1 MPRIQFDYRGQN
13 FKVNVSDS
21 FLKRDPKEQRKLLET
36 KLIERDR
43 KTKLAPKDD
52 KGFLDYLSLLGRPR
66 AAGMVGL
73 KESKLGSDIYKAF
86 GGVDLTPGEGFIEGA
101 RKGWMGEEDIRTQDF
116 LPENMPGFL
125 KGVVGFAGDVL
136 TDPLTYGG
144 GALGKTI
151 YNVGKGIGVKTK
163 KHTPRRVAE
172 YLQKIK
178 DSEKLHDVAR
188 TFNVPYGKSRLV
200 KGVAQESEDLLHPF
214 RKKLA
219 TDEKEL
225 NEWMANIA
233 ATTGKTPEVI
243 HSAVRN
249 FIERPEVYKA
259 GLADPTSK
267 LIKDTDEILGAGASK
282 KIEGFEETLHDYME
296 QEAAQGIMVQRV
308 HDDVGYFPDRVT
320 PAARKSIREGR
331 ADDLFPAGAPGAIEP
346 SQFITREAFMRG
358 RKMKGSVDEKNL
370 ELMGRLE
377 GMGGGPE
384 PKFFHTDPGIA
395 IPLRGLESAVSQQR
409 HNFINRVTDFGDNIG
424 VHPGSKNI
432 KPMVNVGNWVKRN
445 PDDPKKFQYRTID
458 EEGNVV
464 WLDATED
471 MKGWVTPRGIKDRF
485 QNEEAILAAAKEAEV
500 KAYDAAIADGATPRV
515 AMQASSDARQKVWS
529 VLGKDKKAMSFK
541 TPRYVAK
548 QISDQ
553 LELISGENIDSE
565 ALRKFLAVFDGI
577 QEPWKSWTLAVRPGY
592 HSRNA
597 LGNILNAYTVT
608 GLGANIPRA
617 IETFKDAAKL
627 QYYSRFDGSDMMRQR
642 NVDRL
647 LAQNKN
653 LRAGVEGMPKIKDA
667 DWLAA
672 DFADTGYS
680 MDQIANEA
688 LDRGINAGHYRADVL
703 ANQEKVAEVAKGVR
717 GKWQSLQKALGTEN
731 PLVKGGF
738 FVGGTIE
745 GNARM
750 AVFLDT
756 LRKMKMGDDLDWIAP
771 DGKRIK
777 LSEFGE
783 GDNVFWTSDIKR
795 VEGGRFEQVR
805 RLMTKEDAK
814 FDIASNK
821 VKEALFDY
829 KDLSKAERFWFKRTL
844 PFYTWTRKNTPLQL
858 KHLVLNPQR
867 AQKLNLAREQFQYE
881 TGDLDESDYGAFW
894 GDRVPI
900 FLGKENQG
908 VVRAFTLLNNVP
920 MAELVRYMKPK
931 HLITEMVSPIPKE
944 LFEQLSGYDTF
955 RRKPIVGFE
964 GESKDLLGVA
974 LPPRLWKLAQ
984 LMVPL
989 TEINRLNPGGVFGEQ
1004 VRDPVTGQQQVTP
1017 AWGGWGAS
1025 RESNPED
1032 IEESARWLRFFSGQR
1047 VYDVNLNTQRFFLNK
1062 NFENDL
1068 RSLNQKLKRALQNQE
1083 NRRARQL
1090 MKLIDEVQRQEV
1102 TDPFMIRR

>member
-21 FLKRDPKEQRKLLET
+21 FLKRDPTEQKKLLET
-36 KLIERDR
+36 KLIAQDR
-43 KTKLAPKDD
+43 KSKLTPKDD
-52 KGFLDYLSLLGRPR
+52 KGFLDYLALLGRPR
-66 AAGMVGL
+66 AAAVVGL
-73 KESKLGSDIYKAF
+73 KESALGSDIFKAL
-86 GGVDLTPGEGFIEGA
+86 GGVDLTPEEGLLEGM

-136 TDPLTYGG
+136 TDPLTFGG
-144 GALGKTI
+144 GALGKSI
-151 YNVGKGIGVKTK
+151 YYGAKGAGRAAKA
-163 KHTPRRVAE
+163 HTPRKVAKF
-172 YLQKIK
+172 LQKIK
-178 DSEKLHDVAR
+178 ESDKAHDLAR
-188 TFNVPYGKSRLV
+188 TFNVPYGKSKLV

-219 TDEKEL
+219 LDEKEL
-225 NEWMANIA
+225 NEWMADIA

-259 GLADPTSK
+259 GLSDPTAQ
-267 LIKDTDEILGAGASK
+267 LIRETDEILGAGASK
-282 KIEGFEETLHDYME
+282 KIEDFENTLHDYME
-296 QEAAQGIMVQRV
+296 QEAAQGMMVKRV
-308 HDDVGYFPDRVT
+308 HEDIGYFPDRMT
-320 PAARKSIREGR
+320 PAARKSVQQGGVE
-331 ADDLFPAGAPGAIEP
+331 DFFPAGAPGAADP
-346 SQFITREAFMRG
+346 SQFITRETFMRG
-358 RKMKGSVDEKNL
+358 RTLKGTVDEKNA

-377 GMGGGPE
+377 GLGGGPE

-395 IPLRGLESAVSQQR
+395 IPLRGLESAVAQQR

-424 VHPGSKNI
+424 LEAGGNI
-432 KPMVNVGNWVKRN
+432 KPMVNVGNWVRRN
-445 PDDPKKFQYRTID
+445 KEDPKNIFLEYRTID
-458 EEGNVV
+458 DAGTPV
-464 WLDATED
+464 WKEVTED
-471 MKGWVTPRGIKDRF
+471 MRGWVTPRGIKDRYV
-485 QNEEAILAAAKEAEV
+485 NEADALASGNAAYDDAIASGLNPREAARLREEAWK
-500 KAYDAAIADGATPRV
+500 T
-515 AMQASSDARQKVWS
+515 
-529 VLGKDKKAMSFK
+529 LGGDEMSFK
-541 TPRYVAK
+541 APRHVAK

-553 LELISGENIDSE
+553 LELVSGQTIDSD
-565 ALRKFLAVFDGI
+565 ALRKFLSFYDGI
-577 QEPWKSWTLAVRPGY
+577 QEPWKSWTLAVRPGF

-597 LGNILNAYTVT
+597 IGNVMNAYTVT
-608 GLGANIPRA
+608 GLGANIPKA
-617 IETFKDAAKL
+617 IEMFTNSAKL
-627 QYYSRFDGSDMMRQR
+627 QYYSRFGGSDMMRQR

-667 DWLAA
+667 EWIAP
-672 DFADTGYS
+672 DFSDTGFS
-680 MDQIANEA
+680 MEKISDEA
-688 LDRGINAGHYRADVL
+688 LNRGINAGHYRADVL
-703 ANQEKVAEVAKGVR
+703 ANQEKVVEVAKGAR

-731 PLVKGGF
+731 PLIKGGF

-756 LRKMKMGDDLDWIAP
+756 LRKMKLGDDMEWIAP

-777 LSEFGE
+777 LSEFGD
-783 GDNVFWTSDIKR
+783 GDNVFWTSDMK
-795 VEGGRFEQVR
+795 ELPGGRFEQVR

-814 FDIASNK
+814 FDIASNT

-829 KDLSKAERFWFKRTL
+829 KDLSKAERFWFKRAV

-867 AQKLNLAREQFQYE
+867 AQKLNLAKEQFQYE

-894 GDRVPI
+894 GDRVPV
-900 FLGKENQG
+900 FVGKESQG

-920 MAELVRYMKPK
+920 MSELVRYTKPQ
-931 HLITEMVSPIPKE
+931 HLLTEMVSPIPKE
-944 LFEQLSGYDTF
+944 IFEQFSGYDTF
-955 RRKPIVGFE
+955 RRKPITEFE
-964 GESKDLLGVA
+964 GQSKDLLGVA
-974 LPPRLWKLAQ
+974 LPARLWKLAQ
-984 LMVPL
+984 LLVPL
-989 TEINRLNPGGVFGEQ
+989 TEINRLNPAGVFGEQ
-1004 VRDPVTGQQQVTP
+1004 IIDPVTGQQQVTP
-1017 AWGGWGAS
+1017 AWGGWGAY

-1032 IEESARWLRFFSGQR
+1032 IAESARWVRFFSGQR
-1047 VYDVNLNTQRFFLNK
+1047 MYDINLNKQRYFLNK
-1062 NFENDL
+1062 NMDTDL
-1068 RSLNQKLKRALQNQE
+1068 RSLQTKLKRALQNQE

>member
-1 MPRIQFDYRGQN
+1 MIMPQIQFKYKGQN
-13 FKVNVSDS
+13 FKANVAES
-21 FLKRDPKEQRKLLET
+21 FLQRDQKEQRKILET
-36 KLIERDR
+36 KLIEKDR

-52 KGFLDYLSLLGRPR
+52 KGFLDYLNLLGRPR
-66 AAGMVGL
+66 AALMVGA

-86 GGVDLTPGEGFIEGA
+86 GGVDLTPDEGFIEGA
-101 RKGWMGEEDIRTQDF
+101 RKGWMGEEDVRTQDF

-136 TDPLTYGG
+136 TDPLTYAGG
-144 GALGKTI
+144 WVGKSI
-151 YNVGKGIGVKTK
+151 YNVGKGIGIQAKA
-163 KHTPRRVAE
+163 HTPRKVASF
-172 YLQKIK
+172 LQKIK
-178 DSEKLHDVAR
+178 DSDKAHDLAR

-249 FIERPEVYKA
+249 FIERP
-259 GLADPTSK
+259 GTIDPTPQ
-267 LIKDTDEILGAGASK
+267 LIKETEEILGTGASK
-282 KIEGFEETLHDYME
+282 KIEGFENTLHDYME
-296 QEAAQGIMVQRV
+296 REAAQGMMVKRV
-308 HDDVGYFPDRVT
+308 HEDIGYFPDRMT
-320 PAARKSIREGR
+320 PAARKSVRQGGVE
-331 ADDLFPAGAPGAIEP
+331 DFFPAGAPGAAEP
-346 SQFITREAFMRG
+346 SQFITRESFMRG
-358 RKMKGSVDEKNL
+358 RTLEGTVDQKNA

-377 GMGGGPE
+377 GLGGGPE

-395 IPLRGLESAVSQQR
+395 IPLRGLESAVAQQR

-424 VHPGSKNI
+424 MGKGGNI

-445 PDDPKKFQYRTID
+445 SDDPNNIFFEYRTID
-458 EEGNVV
+458 DAGNEV
-464 WLDATED
+464 WKEVTED
-471 MKGWVTPRGIKDRF
+471 MRGWITPRGIKDRHV
-485 QNEEAILAAAKEAEV
+485 NEAEILARGTTAYDDALAAGLKPREAAKAREEAW
-500 KAYDAAIADGATPRV
+500 KA
-515 AMQASSDARQKVWS
+515 
-529 VLGKDKKAMSFK
+529 LGGGEMSFK
-541 TPRYVAK
+541 APRHVAK

-553 LELISGENIDSE
+553 LELISGQNIDSE
-565 ALRKFLAVFDGI
+565 ALRKFLSFYDGI
-577 QEPWKSWTLAVRPGY
+577 QEPWKSWTLAVRPGF

-617 IETFKDAAKL
+617 IETFKNSANL
-627 QYYSRFDGSDMMRQR
+627 QYYSRFNGSDMMRQR

-647 LAQNKN
+647 LAQNKS
-653 LRAGVEGMPKIKDA
+653 LRAGVEGMPKINDA

-672 DFADTGYS
+672 NFADTGYS
-680 MDQIANEA
+680 MDKIANEA

-703 ANQEKVAEVAKGVR
+703 ANQEKVAEVAKGAR

-731 PLVKGGF
+731 PLIKGGF

-756 LRKMKMGDDLDWIAP
+756 LRKMKLGDDLEWIAP
-771 DGKRIK
+771 DGRKIK

-783 GDNVFWTSDIKR
+783 GDNVFWTSDIKPT
-795 VEGGRFEQVR
+795 EGGRFEQVR

-814 FDIASNK
+814 FDIASNT

-829 KDLSKAERFWFKRTL
+829 KDLSKTERFWFKRL
-844 PFYTWTRKNTPLQL
+844 VPFYTWTRKNTPLQL

-867 AQKLNLAREQFQYE
+867 AQKLNLAREQFEYE
-881 TGDLDESDYGAFW
+881 TGDLDQSDYGAFW

-920 MAELVRYMKPK
+920 LAELVRYTKPQ
-931 HLITEMVSPIPKE
+931 HLLTEMVSPIPKE
-944 LFEQLSGYDTF
+944 LFEQFSGYDTF
-955 RRKPIVGFE
+955 RRKPITEFDRQ
-964 GESKDLLGVA
+964 SKDILGVA
-974 LPPRLWKLAQ
+974 LPARLWKLAQ
-984 LMVPL
+984 LLVPL

-1004 VRDPVTGQQQVTP
+1004 IIDPVTGRQTVTP
-1017 AWGGWGAS
+1017 AWGGWGAY

-1032 IEESARWLRFFSGQR
+1032 IAESARWLRFFSGQR
-1047 VYDVNLNTQRFFLNK
+1047 VYDINLNKQRFFLNK
-1062 NFENDL
+1062 NLENDL
-1068 RSLNQKLKRALQNQE
+1068 RSLESKLKRALQNQE

-1090 MKLIDEVQRQEV
+1090 MRLIDEVQRQEI
-1102 TDPFMIRR
+1102 TDPFMKHR

>member
-1 MPRIQFDYRGQN
+1 MARIQFDYRGQN

-21 FLKRDPKEQRKLLET
+21 FLKRDPKEQRKLLEA
-36 KLIERDR
+36 KLIEKDR

-66 AAGMVGL
+66 AAAVVGA

-101 RKGWMGEEDIRTQDF
+101 RKGWMGEEDVRTQDF

-125 KGVVGFAGDVL
+125 RGVVGFAGDVL
-136 TDPLTYGG
+136 TDPLTYAGG
-144 GALGKTI
+144 WAGRSI
-151 YNVGKGIGVKTK
+151 YNVGKGIGIQAKA
-163 KHTPRRVAE
+163 HTPRKVASF
-172 YLQKIK
+172 LQKIK
-178 DSEKLHDVAR
+178 DSDKAHDLAR

-249 FIERPEVYKA
+249 FIERPGMV
-259 GLADPTSK
+259 DPTPE
-267 LIKDTDEILGAGASK
+267 LIKGTDDVLGAGASK
-282 KIEGFEETLHDYME
+282 KIEGFEDTLQDYME
-296 QEAAQGIMVQRV
+296 QEAAQGMMVKRV
-308 HDDVGYFPDRVT
+308 HEDIGYFPDRMT
-320 PAARKSIREGR
+320 PAGRESVKRGTT
-331 ADDLFPAGAPGAIEP
+331 DDFFPRGAPGAVEP

-358 RKMKGSVDEKNL
+358 RKLEGTVDQKNA

-377 GMGGGPE
+377 GLGGGPE

-395 IPLRGLESAVSQQR
+395 IPLRGLESAVAQQR

-424 VHPGSKNI
+424 MGKGGNI
-432 KPMVNVGNWVKRN
+432 KPMVNVGNWVRRN
-445 PDDPKKFQYRTID
+445 SDDPDNVFFEYRTID
-458 EEGNVV
+458 DAGNPVWKEVTEE
-464 WLDATED
+464 
-471 MKGWVTPRGIKDRF
+471 MRGWVTPRGIKDRHI
-485 QNEEAILAAAKEAEV
+485 NEAAVLAKGTAAYDDAIASGLKPREAARLREEAWKE
-500 KAYDAAIADGATPRV
+500 
-515 AMQASSDARQKVWS
+515 
-529 VLGKDKKAMSFK
+529 LGGDEMSFK
-541 TPRYVAK
+541 APRSVAK

-553 LELISGENIDSE
+553 LELISGQNIDSE
-565 ALRKFLAVFDGI
+565 ALRKFLSFYDGI
-577 QEPWKSWTLAVRPGY
+577 QEPWKSWTLAIRPGF

-617 IETFKDAAKL
+617 IETFKNSAKL
-627 QYYSRFDGSDMMRQR
+627 QYYSRFNGSDMMRQR

-653 LRAGVEGMPKIKDA
+653 LRAGVEGMPKINDA

-672 DFADTGYS
+672 NFADTGFS
-680 MDQIANEA
+680 MEKIADEA
-688 LDRGINAGHYRADVL
+688 LNRGINAGHYRADVL
-703 ANQEKVAEVAKGVR
+703 ANQEKVAEVAKGAR

-731 PLVKGGF
+731 PLIKGGF

-756 LRKMKMGDDLDWIAP
+756 LRKMKMGDDLEWIAP
-771 DGKRIK
+771 DGRKVK

-783 GDNVFWTSDIKR
+783 GDNVFWTSDIKPTA
-795 VEGGRFEQVR
+795 GGRFEQVR

-829 KDLSKAERFWFKRTL
+829 KDLSRNERFWFKRL
-844 PFYTWTRKNTPLQL
+844 VPFYTWTRKNTPLQL

-867 AQKLNLAREQFQYE
+867 AQKLNLAREQFEYE
-881 TGDLDESDYGAFW
+881 TGDLDQSDYGAFW
-894 GDRVPI
+894 GDRVPV

-920 MAELVRYMKPK
+920 MAELVRYMKPQ

-944 LFEQLSGYDTF
+944 LFEQIFNYDSF
-955 RRKPIVGFE
+955 RRKPIKEFK
-964 GESKDLLGVA
+964 GESKDMLGVA

-984 LMVPL
+984 VLVPL
-989 TEINRLNPGGVFGEQ
+989 TEVNRLNPGGVFGEQ
-1004 VRDPVTGQQQVTP
+1004 IIDPVTGQQRVTP

-1032 IEESARWLRFFSGQR
+1032 IEESARWLRFASGQR
-1047 VYDVNLNTQRFFLNK
+1047 VYDINLNKQRYFLNK
-1062 NFENDL
+1062 NMENDL
-1068 RSLNQKLKRALQNQE
+1068 KSLQSKLKRALQNQE

-1090 MKLIDEVQRQEV
+1090 MRLIEEVQRQEV

>member
-21 FLKRDPKEQRKLLET
+21 FLKRDPTEQKKLLET
-36 KLIERDR
+36 KLIAQDR
-43 KTKLAPKDD
+43 KSKLTPKDD
-52 KGFLDYLSLLGRPR
+52 KGFLDYLALLGRPR
-66 AAGMVGL
+66 AAAVVGL
-73 KESKLGSDIYKAF
+73 KESALGSDIFKAL
-86 GGVDLTPGEGFIEGA
+86 GGVDLTPEEGLLEGM

-136 TDPLTYGG
+136 TDPLTFGG
-144 GALGKTI
+144 GALGKSI
-151 YNVGKGIGVKTK
+151 YYGAKGAGRAAKA
-163 KHTPRRVAE
+163 HTPSKIAKF
-172 YLQKIK
+172 LQKIK
-178 DSEKLHDVAR
+178 ESDKAHDLAR
-188 TFNVPYGKSRLV
+188 TFNVPYGKSKLV

-219 TDEKEL
+219 LDEKEL
-225 NEWMANIA
+225 NEWMADIA

-249 FIERPEVYKA
+249 FIERP
-259 GLADPTSK
+259 GLVDPTPE
-267 LIKDTDEILGAGASK
+267 LIKSTDDLLGAGASK
-282 KIEGFEETLHDYME
+282 KIEDFENTLHDYME
-296 QEAAQGIMVQRV
+296 QEAAQGMMVKRV
-308 HDDVGYFPDRVT
+308 HEDIGYFPDRMT
-320 PAARKSIREGR
+320 PAARKSVQQGGVE
-331 ADDLFPAGAPGAIEP
+331 DFFPAGAPGAADP
-346 SQFITREAFMRG
+346 SQFITRETFMRG
-358 RKMKGSVDEKNL
+358 RTLKGTVDEKNA

-377 GMGGGPE
+377 GLGGGPE

-395 IPLRGLESAVSQQR
+395 IPLRGLESAVAQQR

-424 VHPGSKNI
+424 LEAGGNI
-432 KPMVNVGNWVKRN
+432 KPMVNVGNWVRRN
-445 PDDPKKFQYRTID
+445 KEDPKNIFLEYRTID
-458 EEGNVV
+458 DAGTPV
-464 WLDATED
+464 WKEVTED
-471 MKGWVTPRGIKDRF
+471 MRGWVTPRGIKDRYV
-485 QNEEAILAAAKEAEV
+485 NEADALASGNAAYDDAIASGLNPREAARLREEAWK
-500 KAYDAAIADGATPRV
+500 T
-515 AMQASSDARQKVWS
+515 
-529 VLGKDKKAMSFK
+529 LGGDEMSFK
-541 TPRYVAK
+541 APRHVAK

-553 LELISGENIDSE
+553 LELVSGQTIDSD
-565 ALRKFLAVFDGI
+565 ALRKFLSFYDGI
-577 QEPWKSWTLAVRPGY
+577 QEPWKSWTLAVRPGF

-597 LGNILNAYTVT
+597 IGNVMNAYTVT
-608 GLGANIPRA
+608 GLGANIPKA
-617 IETFKDAAKL
+617 IEMFTNSAKL
-627 QYYSRFDGSDMMRQR
+627 QYYSRFGGSDMMRQR

-667 DWLAA
+667 EWIAP
-672 DFADTGYS
+672 DFSDTGFS
-680 MDQIANEA
+680 MEKISDEA
-688 LDRGINAGHYRADVL
+688 LNRGINAGHYRADVL
-703 ANQEKVAEVAKGVR
+703 ANQEKVVEVAKGAR

-731 PLVKGGF
+731 PLIKGGF

-756 LRKMKMGDDLDWIAP
+756 LRKMKLGDDMEWIAP
-771 DGKRIK
+771 DGRKIK
-777 LSEFGE
+777 LSEFGD
-783 GDNVFWTSDIKR
+783 GDNVFWTSDMK
-795 VEGGRFEQVR
+795 ELPGGRFEQVR

-814 FDIASNK
+814 FDIASNT

-829 KDLSKAERFWFKRTL
+829 KDLSKAERFWFKRAV

-867 AQKLNLAREQFQYE
+867 AQKLNLAKEQFQYE

-894 GDRVPI
+894 GDRVPV
-900 FLGKENQG
+900 FVGKESQG

-920 MAELVRYMKPK
+920 MSELVRYMKPQ

-944 LFEQLSGYDTF
+944 IFEQFSGYDTF
-955 RRKPIVGFE
+955 RRKPITEFE
-964 GESKDLLGVA
+964 GQAKDMLGVA
-974 LPPRLWKLAQ
+974 LPARLWKLAQ
-984 LMVPL
+984 LLVPL

-1004 VRDPVTGQQQVTP
+1004 IIDPVTGQQQVTP
-1017 AWGGWGAS
+1017 AWGGWGAY

-1032 IEESARWLRFFSGQR
+1032 IAESARWVRFFSGQR
-1047 VYDVNLNTQRFFLNK
+1047 MYDINLNKQRYFLNK
-1062 NFENDL
+1062 NMDTDL
-1068 RSLNQKLKRALQNQE
+1068 RSLQTKLKRALQNQE